1 MRFALILSLF
11 LSVLVAVFALLNTAE
26 VTVNF
31 GLFEATGPI
40 ALVVILTFALGV
52 VVGALAMIPG
62 RLKRRKEMKALKKM
76 MSKPPETEG
85 ASHMEGDNVSMPPPP
100 PYTAPPP

>member
-1 MRFALILSLF
+1 MRFALVLSLL
-11 LSVLVAVFALLNTAE
+11 LSVLVAVFALLNTTE

-52 VVGALAMIPG
+52 AVGMLAMVPG
-62 RLKRRKEMKALKKM
+62 RLKRRKALKTLKKSL
-76 MSKPPETEG
+76 SKPEEVQAGPPTEG
-85 ASHMEGDNVSMPPPP
+85 DAVSMPPPP

>member
-1 MRFALILSLF
+1 MRFALILSLL
-11 LSVLVAVFALLNTAE
+11 LSVLVAGFALLNTAE

-40 ALVVILTFALGV
+40 ALVVILTFVLGV
-52 VVGALAMIPG
+52 AVGALAMVPG
-62 RLKRRKEMKALKKM
+62 RLKRRRELKTLKKS
-76 MSKPPETEG
+76 MSKPEEV
-85 ASHMEGDNVSMPPPP
+85 AAESHMESDDFSTPPPP

>member
-1 MRFALILSLF
+1 MRFAFILSLL
-11 LSVLVAVFALLNTAE
+11 LSVLVAGFALLNTAE

-40 ALVVILTFALGV
+40 ALVVILAFVLGV
-52 VVGALAMIPG
+52 AVGALAMVPG
-62 RLKRRKEMKALKKM
+62 RLKRRREVKTLRKRLSQPAG
-76 MSKPPETEG
+76 TE
-85 ASHMEGDNVSMPPPP
+85 AEPSMESDAVSMPPPP